1 LRWGFSP
8 GRLFFT
14 GSATGDIRIIVCRR
28 FAPKNSLHLR
38 SDNQHNQT
46 PAIPLS
52 KTMSKMESGMNRP
65 KNEDAFFRAP
75 APEEEKNWVG
85 RWRQPTGSRAVV
97 FSLLVFALI
106 VVVGGL
112 VYATGGTGFAW
123 VHLMYLPIILAT
135 AGFGIYGGIAAALV
149 AGFVL
154 GPYMPLDAAKGLS
167 QATSNWMLRTGFFL
181 LVGAFS
187 GLISQF
193 LNGQIDRL
201 KETHQNLIRS
211 HEELKNAQLKLI
223 QTAKLESI
231 GRLAAGVAHE
241 VKNPLAVIQLG
252 IDYLT
257 QTVKDTANRDCIETI
272 QEMDDAVRR
281 ADAVIKGLLDFSRSE
296 QLSLSLIDLNSV
308 IEESLLLVKH
318 ELTRNHISLEKHLAE
333 PLPPIEL
340 DRNKIKQVFIN
351 VFMNAIHAMGNNGD
365 LSVRT
370 VISRP
375 AVAADAS
382 QTLAGR
388 NIVVEIE
395 DSGTG
400 IPDDKL
406 DKLFDP
412 FFTTKP
418 VGAGTGLGLSVSR
431 NIIELHRATIKIA
444 NRKGIRGAS
453 VTISFPIPDK
463 VQTRIDYD

>member
-1 LRWGFSP
+1 
-8 GRLFFT
+8 
-14 GSATGDIRIIVCRR
+14 
-28 FAPKNSLHLR
+28 
-38 SDNQHNQT
+38 
-46 PAIPLS
+46 
-52 KTMSKMESGMNRP
+52 MSKMESGMNRP
-65 KNEDAFFRAP
+65 KNEDACFQASAP
-75 APEEEKNWVG
+75 GEDEKNWVG
-85 RWRQPTGSRAVV
+85 RWRQPRGSRAVV
-97 FSLLVFALI
+97 LSFLILVLI
-106 VVVGGL
+106 AVVGVL

-123 VHLMYLPIILAT
+123 VHLMYLPIILAA

-154 GPYMPLDAAKGLS
+154 GPHMPMHVTKELA
-167 QATSNWMLRTGFFL
+167 QETSNWMFRMVFFL

-187 GLISQF
+187 GLISKF

-201 KETHQNLIRS
+201 QETHRNLLRA

-252 IDYLT
+252 IDYLNRM
-257 QTVKDTANRDCIETI
+257 VKDTANRDCIETV
-272 QEMDDAVRR
+272 QDMDDAVRR

-296 QLSLSLIDLNSV
+296 QLSLSRVDLNSV

-333 PLPPIEL
+333 QLSPLAL

-351 VFMNAIHAMGNNGD
+351 VFLNAIQAMGSNGD

-370 VISRP
+370 FIRRP
-375 AVAADAS
+375 AVAAGTGQAS
-382 QTLAGR
+382 AGR

-395 DSGTG
+395 DTGTG

-431 NIIELHRATIKIA
+431 NIIELHGATIKIN
-444 NRKGIRGAS
+444 NRKGIHGVS

-463 VQTRIDYD
+463 D

>member
-1 LRWGFSP
+1 
-8 GRLFFT
+8 
-14 GSATGDIRIIVCRR
+14 
-28 FAPKNSLHLR
+28 
-38 SDNQHNQT
+38 
-46 PAIPLS
+46 
-52 KTMSKMESGMNRP
+52 MESDMNRP
-65 KNEDAFFRAP
+65 KNEDACSQTP
-75 APEEEKNWVG
+75 APGEEKNWVG
-85 RWRQPTGSRAVV
+85 RWRQPAGSRAVILC
-97 FSLLVFALI
+97 LLILGLI
-106 VVVGGL
+106 AMVGTVV
-112 VYATGGTGFAW
+112 YTRGGTGFAW
-123 VHLMYLPIILAT
+123 VHLMYLPIILAA

-149 AGFVL
+149 AGLVL
-154 GPYMPLDAAKGLS
+154 GPQMPMDIAKGLS
-167 QATSNWMLRTGFFL
+167 QETTNWVIRTVFFL

-201 KETHQNLIRS
+201 KETHRNLLQS

-257 QTVKDTANRDCIETI
+257 HAVKDTANRDCIETV
-272 QEMDDAVRR
+272 QDMDDAVRR

-296 QLSLSLIDLNSV
+296 QLSLSLLDLNSV

-318 ELTRNHISLEKHLAE
+318 EITRTHISLEKHLAE
-333 PLPPIEL
+333 PLPQVEL

-351 VFMNAIHAMGNNGD
+351 IFMNAIHAMGNNGD

-370 VISRP
+370 FTSQP
-375 AVAADAS
+375 AVAGD
-382 QTLAGR
+382 AGR
-388 NIVVEIE
+388 TSAGGSVVVEI
-395 DSGTG
+395 DDTGTG

-418 VGAGTGLGLSVSR
+418 VGTGTGLGLSVSR

-463 VQTRIDYD
+463 D